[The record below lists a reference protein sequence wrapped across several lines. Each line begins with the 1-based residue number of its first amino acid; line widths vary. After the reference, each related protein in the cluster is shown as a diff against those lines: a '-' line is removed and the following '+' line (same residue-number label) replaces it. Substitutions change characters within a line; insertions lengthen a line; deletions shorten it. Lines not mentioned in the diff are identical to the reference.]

1 MACKKNDDEIWDEGK
16 TNLISRKE
24 TNLTNNIRKK
34 MDEIENMVKNK
45 IKERTMNLDRK
56 CLLLNISKAG
66 VIREKKDIRELLKRK
81 KNIFNKGVITTS
93 LLVSKNTFENKK
105 NPFPYIKYEKKK
117 INKKNDKIFLVE
129 T

>member
-1 MACKKNDDEIWDEGK
+1 MAYKKNDDEIWDEGK

-34 MDEIENMVKNK
+34 MDEIENIVKNK
-45 IKERTMNLDRK
+45 IKERTMNLE

-81 KNIFNKGVITTS
+81 KNIFNKG
-93 LLVSKNTFENKK
+93 L
-105 NPFPYIKYEKKK
+105 
-117 INKKNDKIFLVE
+117 
-129 T
+129 